1 MDQTHPQIPL
11 GELYASPAPYHGI
24 HTVVDNSASTSV
36 SVNSTIDYMRD
47 QNSRGNG
54 CSASTDLVA
63 RLPALPPTL
72 PPVSTPLPATMNAG
86 SRSAL
91 VIAQWSLRDES
102 NKSLMTIIKELF
114 NRAGYVVRSAPDSA
128 EGRRLYDL
136 YKPFDVVLIDYFVPS
151 TDGFKIDY
159 LAPQQEVGTE
169 LARVIRDI
177 NPSQKVIITAFT
189 YRPEDDVPRPPEL
202 MDIPVLI
209 STLQLRHLLEKL
221 QYWATR
227 EEIDQAIAALS
238 PAQWQ
243 KLKKFAEW
251 KVRVLGPSARDK
263 GKDLL
268 QDALLSSFVGA
279 QDNGKGRRWNKR
291 VNFVMHLT
299 GAMRGIC
306 SHWKDKFNKRE
317 VLECEAAKCDAEGQE
332 LSPLDNLGP
341 GGPDDTPNE
350 RLRVAAAE
358 GFQPA
363 ADRRLIAKEEVERIF
378 GMFYVD
384 EHASLVLQ
392 GLSEDMKKNQ
402 IMKKYELTEKQ
413 YDAATKRI
421 RLNLSSRR
429 NGRGRGDEHGR

>member
-1 MDQTHPQIPL
+1 
-11 GELYASPAPYHGI
+11 
-24 HTVVDNSASTSV
+24 
-36 SVNSTIDYMRD
+36 
-47 QNSRGNG
+47 
-54 CSASTDLVA
+54 
-63 RLPALPPTL
+63 
-72 PPVSTPLPATMNAG
+72 MNAG